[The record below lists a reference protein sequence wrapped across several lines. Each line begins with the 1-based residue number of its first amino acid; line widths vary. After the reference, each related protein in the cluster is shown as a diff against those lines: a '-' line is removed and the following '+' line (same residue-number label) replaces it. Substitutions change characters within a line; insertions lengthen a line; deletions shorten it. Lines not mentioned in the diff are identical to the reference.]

1 MELKPESASIISEL
15 HSLLIVPYGIETFM
29 YLHCLSKKILL
40 IVPYG
45 IETGERWQ
53 LSSYLA
59 ELLIVPY
66 GIETRFE
73 IT

>member
-15 HSLLIVPYGIETFM
+15 HS
-29 YLHCLSKKILL
+29 LL